1 MRGVRAQ
8 STWRVMAGSKMAAAG
23 WLLKCLLFAS
33 LVPSG
38 LSCADDR
45 SDVGNKQPNII
56 FLLTDDHRW
65 DALGSMGN
73 PVIRTPNLD
82 KLAHGGYLFRNAYV
96 TTSICA
102 VSRASILA
110 GQYMAKHGI
119 DDFST
124 DFSPEAFEQTYPMVL
139 KRNGYHVGFIGKFGV
154 GNHPPADQFDFWS
167 CTEKG
172 QPPYIYHDA
181 QGNPV
186 HHTDS
191 IGRDMA
197 RFLATQ
203 ATATKPFCLSVSF
216 KAPHELD
223 GQPPQYVVQEE
234 FGDWY
239 NDTSV
244 PVPESAKPQYWD
256 SLPAFFRAPESIA
269 RYRWETFFSSPE
281 TYQESVKDYYRL
293 ISGVDA
299 EVGKLML
306 QLRNHGLD
314 EHTIIIFMGD
324 NGFYLGEHGLEGK
337 WFAHEE
343 SIRVPLIVYDPR
355 QSAVAPGRA
364 IDQIALNI
372 DIAPTILS
380 MAGIP
385 PDRMP
390 TDMQGADLTRTIDH
404 GTPTREQFYYE
415 HRFYGSP
422 QIPVSEAVVSVDYK
436 YIRYP
441 EHGYE
446 DFFDLTVDRWEIH
459 NQRTNDA
466 YADLIASFQRA
477 FVDLKEQAS
486 H

>member
-1 MRGVRAQ
+1 MNA
-8 STWRVMAGSKMAAAG
+8 TN
-23 WLLKCLLFAS
+23 LLKSLLLAWVV
-33 LVPSG
+33 LSG
-38 LSCADDR
+38 GGCADHR
-45 SDVGNKQPNII
+45 SDDADRRPNII

-73 PVIRTPNLD
+73 PVIRTPHLD
-82 KLAHGGYLFRNAYV
+82 ELARGGYLFRNAYT

-102 VSRASILA
+102 VSRASILS

-124 DFSPEAFEQTYPMVL
+124 DFSTDAFEQTYPMVL
-139 KRNGYHVGFIGKFGV
+139 KQNGYRVGFIGKFGV
-154 GNHPPADQFDFWS
+154 GKHPPANRFDFWS

-172 QPPYIYHDA
+172 QPPYIYQDTHGA
-181 QGNPV
+181 PV

-191 IGRDMA
+191 IGRDIA
-197 RFLATQ
+197 KFLISQDTATQ
-203 ATATKPFCLSVSF
+203 PFCLSVSF

-223 GQPPQYVVQEE
+223 GRPPKYVVQEE
-234 FGDWY
+234 FADWY
-239 NDTSV
+239 DDTSV

-269 RYRWETFFSSPE
+269 RYRWETFFSNPE

-299 EVGKLML
+299 EVGKLMV
-306 QLRNHGLD
+306 QLRDHGLD
-314 EHTIIIFMGD
+314 ENTVIIFMGD

-343 SIRVPLIVYDPR
+343 SIRVPLIIYDPR
-355 QSAVAPGRA
+355 KSAVDPGRA
-364 IDQIALNI
+364 LEQIALNV

-380 MAGIP
+380 LAGISNDGIP
-385 PDRMP
+385 IG
-390 TDMQGADLTRTIDH
+390 MQGVDLTKSINH
-404 GTPTREQFYYE
+404 GTSTRKRFYYE

-422 QIPVSEAVVSVDYK
+422 QIPASEAVVSVDYK

-441 EHGYE
+441 EHHYE
-446 DFFDLTVDRWEIH
+446 EFFDLTADRWEIQ
-459 NQRTNDA
+459 NQMANNT
-466 YADLIASFQRA
+466 YADSIASFRRA

-486 H
+486 Q

>member
-1 MRGVRAQ
+1 MK
-8 STWRVMAGSKMAAAG
+8 STN
-23 WLLKCLLFAS
+23 LLKLLLVVLVMLGGAS
-33 LVPSG
+33 CIG
-38 LSCADDR
+38 RR
-45 SDVGNKQPNII
+45 SDDAKERPNII
-56 FLLTDDHRW
+56 FILTDDHRW
-65 DALGSMGN
+65 DALGCMGN
-73 PVIRTPNLD
+73 AVIRTPNLD
-82 KLAHGGYLFRNAYV
+82 KLARGGYIFHHAYV

-119 DDFST
+119 DDFGT
-124 DFSPEAFEQTYPMVL
+124 DFSPQAFEQTYPMVL
-139 KRNGYHVGFIGKFGV
+139 KRNGYRVGFIGKFGV
-154 GNHPPADQFDFWS
+154 GKHPPATRFDFWS
-167 CTEKG
+167 CTEEG

-181 QGNPV
+181 HGAPV

-191 IGRDMA
+191 IGRDIA

-203 ATATKPFCLSVSF
+203 DTVTQPFCLSVSF

-223 GQPPQYVVQEE
+223 GRPPKYVVQEE
-234 FGDWY
+234 FADWY
-239 NDTSV
+239 NDTAV

-256 SLPAFFRAPESIA
+256 SLPAFFKAPESIA
-269 RYRWETFFSSPE
+269 RYRWETFFSNPE

-293 ISGVDA
+293 ISGMDA
-299 EVGKLML
+299 EVGKLMV
-306 QLRNHGLD
+306 QLRDHGLD
-314 EHTIIIFMGD
+314 ENTVIIFMGD

-343 SIRVPLIVYDPR
+343 SIRVPLIIYDPR
-355 QSAVAPGRA
+355 QSTANPGRMLE
-364 IDQIALNI
+364 QIALNI

-380 MAGIP
+380 LAGIS
-385 PDRMP
+385 
-390 TDMQGADLTRTIDH
+390 TDSIPMAMQGMDLTQTINS

-441 EHGYE
+441 EHQYE
-446 DFFDLTVDRWEIH
+446 EFFDLSADRREVH
-459 NQRTNDA
+459 NQLANDR
-466 YADLIASFQRA
+466 YADLVASFRRT
-477 FVDLKEQAS
+477 FVDLKAQAS